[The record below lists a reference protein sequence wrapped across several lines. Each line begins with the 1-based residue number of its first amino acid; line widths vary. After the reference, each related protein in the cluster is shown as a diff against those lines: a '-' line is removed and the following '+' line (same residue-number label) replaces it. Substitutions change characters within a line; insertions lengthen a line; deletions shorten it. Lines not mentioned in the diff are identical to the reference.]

1 MQTMSKILI
10 LIFAAA
16 LLFLI
21 RRALFPLAIGIAA
34 AYVLD
39 PFVEWLSAKLN
50 GRRLA
55 AVCLAYLS
63 VILAAAFLIL
73 GFADIITGQIAKGSV
88 QEALSVLRK
97 YYEEYSDFLPEIF
110 NLSANSSNTAA
121 FLQNLGSGAADFLVG
136 MIAGV
141 YLLKD
146 KAFFLRLVNQTAHL
160 LLKQKTHGKLREIL
174 FEIHQVVS
182 AFLRGVL
189 VDSVIVA
196 FAASLTLSLL
206 GVKFAVLIGCFAG
219 ITNVIPYFGPFIG
232 IVPAVLS
239 ALADGGL
246 SLAAAAGLS
255 LFAVQQIECNFIY
268 PRIIGKSTGLHPL
281 FVLISVSAD
290 GGLSLAAA
298 AGLSLFAVQQIEC
311 NFIYPRIIGKSTG
324 LHPLFV
330 LISVSAAASVGGLFL
345 MILAVPIAGII
356 KVLVSKWAVEQ

>member
-1 MQTMSKILI
+1 MSKILI

-34 AYVLD
+34 AYILD

-50 GRRLA
+50 GRRLT

-88 QEALSVLRK
+88 QKALSVLQK

-110 NLSANSSNTAA
+110 NFSANSPNTAA
-121 FLQNLGSGAADFLVG
+121 FLQNLGNGAADFLVG

-146 KAFFLRLVNQTAHL
+146 KDFFLRLVNQTAHL

-246 SLAAAAGLS
+246 SLAAAA
-255 LFAVQQIECNFIY
+255 
-268 PRIIGKSTGLHPL
+268 
-281 FVLISVSAD
+281 
-290 GGLSLAAA
+290 
-298 AGLSLFAVQQIEC
+298 
-311 NFIYPRIIGKSTG
+311 
-324 LHPLFV
+324 
-330 LISVSAAASVGGLFL
+330 
-345 MILAVPIAGII
+345 
-356 KVLVSKWAVEQ
+356 

>member
-34 AYVLD
+34 AYILD
-39 PFVEWLSAKLN
+39 PFVECLSAKLN
-50 GRRLA
+50 GRRLT

-88 QEALSVLRK
+88 QKALSVLQK

-110 NLSANSSNTAA
+110 NFSANSPNTAA
-121 FLQNLGSGAADFLVG
+121 FLQNLGNGAADFLVG

-146 KAFFLRLVNQTAHL
+146 KDFFLRLVNQTAHL

-281 FVLISVSAD
+281 FVLISVSA
-290 GGLSLAAA
+290 
-298 AGLSLFAVQQIEC
+298 
-311 NFIYPRIIGKSTG
+311 
-324 LHPLFV
+324 
-330 LISVSAAASVGGLFL
+330 AASVGGLFL

>member
-1 MQTMSKILI
+1 M
-10 LIFAAA
+10 
-16 LLFLI
+16 
-21 RRALFPLAIGIAA
+21 R
-34 AYVLD
+34 
-39 PFVEWLSAKLN
+39 
-50 GRRLA
+50 
-55 AVCLAYLS
+55 
-63 VILAAAFLIL
+63 
-73 GFADIITGQIAKGSV
+73 GSTC
-88 QEALSVLRK
+88 S
-97 YYEEYSDFLPEIF
+97 
-110 NLSANSSNTAA
+110 
-121 FLQNLGSGAADFLVG
+121 
-136 MIAGV
+136 
-141 YLLKD
+141 KD
-146 KAFFLRLVNQTAHL
+146 KDFFLRLVNQTAHL

-232 IVPAVLS
+232 IMPAVLS

-255 LFAVQQIECNFIY
+255 LLQCG
-268 PRIIGKSTGLHPL
+268 RL
-281 FVLISVSAD
+281 SA
-290 GGLSLAAA
+290 
-298 AGLSLFAVQQIEC
+298 I
-311 NFIYPRIIGKSTG
+311 FIYPRIIGKSTG